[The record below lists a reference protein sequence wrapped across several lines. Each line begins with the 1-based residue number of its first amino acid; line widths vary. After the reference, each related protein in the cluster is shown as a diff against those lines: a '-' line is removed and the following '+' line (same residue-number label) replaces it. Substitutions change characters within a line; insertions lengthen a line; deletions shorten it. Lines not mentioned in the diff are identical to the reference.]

1 MIQIRHIRLR
11 SITADNTYGVDVPLS
26 SGLNVI
32 QADNTSGKST
42 TLMSIIYGLG
52 LERAIGPKLDVPLPY
67 AMRERI
73 QRSPDSPYE
82 AVLESHVVIE
92 LANDHGEYMSVRRDI
107 TGAAEQKLVQTWD
120 CRIDEVDLGL
130 GNQRDFFL
138 YDPGA
143 AIREDGFH
151 HRLAKFIGWDLPQ
164 VPRFDGDEGLLYIET
179 LFPMFFVEQKRG
191 WSAVQGPLPTY
202 LGIQDL
208 PRRVMEFILDL
219 DAGKVRRRRSELRKE
234 QLILQ
239 TRYRE
244 LRKEVVE
251 GKSTLVRI
259 EGLPSEPTASFG
271 QEGTVQLSIYYG
283 EEWRSLASVAEEIRG
298 RVSAFDEAEFSVVDD
313 AENGL
318 KTELAEAEE
327 QYTNLNSQIQVL
339 RQDFQLARSERQGF
353 KDRVEALEI
362 DLLRNQDALKLQKL
376 GSTLGSAAT
385 DHTCP
390 TCQQAVVTELLPA
403 VSREAMGLEENIVFI
418 KSQLDLYRA
427 MLGSASDSLDLINVR
442 YQSLREDVQEQ
453 RSKIRSLKR
462 DLLRPTKSPAR
473 SELEEIVR
481 LEARLERWQ
490 AQQEKMDG
498 AVDGLRQIAQ
508 DWARVRAE
516 LKELGP
522 GNLTMSDQSKINTF
536 QSTIQDLLGQ
546 FRFQS
551 FRASDI
557 TLSQDDF
564 RPQVVTEDDDG
575 DRVVKDIGFEAS
587 ASDGI
592 RLKWAYILAL
602 LQLSKSFEIN
612 HAGFSVFDEPGQQ
625 QMRELDLAEFFAA
638 SAKGAGTERQILV
651 TTSEVLNRVNASLE
665 GVEATIHSF
674 EGFILQAT

>member
-11 SITADNTYGVDVPLS
+11 SVTAENTYGVDIPLS

-67 AMRERI
+67 AMRDRI
-73 QRSPDSPYE
+73 QRTPDSPYE
-82 AVLESHVVIE
+82 AVLESHVAIE
-92 LANDHGEYMSVRRDI
+92 LLNENGERMTVRRDI
-107 TGAAEQKLVQTWD
+107 TGAADQKLVQTWD
-120 CRIDEVDLGL
+120 CPLSEVDLGL

-138 YDPGA
+138 FDAGA

-151 HRLAKFIGWDLPQ
+151 HRLAKYIGWDLPQ

-219 DAGKVRRRRSELRKE
+219 DAGKVRRRRAELRKE

-244 LRKEVVE
+244 LRKEVAE
-251 GKSTLVRI
+251 GNSTLIRI
-259 EGLPSEPTASFG
+259 EGLPDEPTASFAQQG
-271 QEGTVQLSIYYG
+271 VVQLSVFFD
-283 EEWRSLASVAEEIRG
+283 EEWCSLATASDEIRQ
-298 RVSAFDEAEFSVVDD
+298 RVQAFGESELVVVDD
-313 AENGL
+313 AKSEL
-318 KTELAEAEE
+318 VTELANAEE
-327 QYTNLNSQIQVL
+327 RYASLNSQLQIL
-339 RQDFQLARSERQGF
+339 SHDFQLARSEREGF
-353 KDRVEALEI
+353 EDRVEALET

-376 GSTLGSAAT
+376 GSRIGSAAT
-385 DHTCP
+385 EHACP
-390 TCQQAVVTELLPA
+390 TCQQAVETELLPI
-403 VSREAMGLEENIVFI
+403 VSRKAMGLEQNISFI

-427 MLGSASDSLDLINVR
+427 MLGSASHSVDLINVK
-442 YQSLREDVQEQ
+442 YQSLREELQEQ

-462 DLLRPTKSPAR
+462 DLLRPSESRAR
-473 SELEEIVR
+473 SEIEEIVR
-481 LEARLERWQ
+481 LEARLERWY
-490 AQQEKMDG
+490 AQQERIDG
-498 AVDGLRQIAQ
+498 AVDALRAIAQ
-508 DWARVRAE
+508 EWARVRAE

-522 GNLTMSDQSKINTF
+522 GSLTTSDQSKISSL
-536 QSTIQDLLGQ
+536 QSTIQKLLTR

-551 FRASDI
+551 FRVSDI
-557 TLSQDDF
+557 ALSQDDF
-564 RPQVVTEDDDG
+564 RPQVLTDDDDG

-602 LQLSKSFEIN
+602 LQLSKRCETN
-612 HAGFSVFDEPGQQ
+612 HVGFSVFDEPGQQ
-625 QMRELDLAEFFAA
+625 QMRELDLAAFFAA
-638 SAKGAGTERQILV
+638 SAEGAGTERQIIV
-651 TTSEVLNRVNASLE
+651 STSEVLERVRGSLV
-665 GVEATIHSF
+665 GVEATIH
-674 EGFILQAT
+674 EYDGFILQRL

>member
-107 TGAAEQKLVQTWD
+107 TGVAEQKLVQTWD

-151 HRLAKFIGWDLPQ
+151 HRLAKFIGWELPQ

-298 RVSAFDEAEFSVVDD
+298 RVSAFDEAEFSIVDD

-318 KTELAEAEE
+318 KTELTKAEE

-390 TCQQAVVTELLPA
+390 TCQQAVATELLPA

-602 LQLSKSFEIN
+602 LQLSKRFETN
-612 HAGFSVFDEPGQQ
+612 HSGFSVFDEPGQQ
-625 QMRELDLAEFFAA
+625 QMRELDLAAFFAA
-638 SAKGAGTERQILV
+638 SAKGAGTQRQILV
-651 TTSEVLNRVNASLE
+651 TTSEVLERVNASLE

-674 EGFILQAT
+674 QGFILKAT

>member
-11 SITADNTYGVDVPLS
+11 SITAENSYGVDVPLS
-26 SGLNVI
+26 PGLNII

-42 TLMSIIYGLG
+42 TLMSIIYALG
-52 LERAIGPKLDVPLPY
+52 LERAISPKLDVPLPY

-73 QRSPDSPYE
+73 RRDTQSPYE
-82 AVLESHVVIE
+82 AVLESHVVLE
-92 LANDHGEYMSVRRDI
+92 LANENGEYLTVRRDI
-107 TGAAEQKLVQTWD
+107 TGAANQKLVQTWD
-120 CRIDEVDLGL
+120 CRLNKVDLGL

-138 YDPGA
+138 YDAGA
-143 AIREDGFH
+143 ASREDGFH

-244 LRKEVVE
+244 LRREVVE
-251 GKSTLVRI
+251 GKGTLVRI
-259 EGLPSEPTASFG
+259 EGLPNEPTAGFG
-271 QEGTVQLSIYYG
+271 QDGTVQLSVYYSD
-283 EEWRSLASVAEEIRG
+283 EWRSLASVTEEIRS
-298 RVSAFDEAEFSVVDD
+298 RISAFDESEYAVVDNATNELK
-313 AENGL
+313 AEL
-318 KTELAEAEE
+318 VEAEE
-327 QYTNLNSQIQVL
+327 RYEDLSSQIQVL
-339 RQDFQLARSERQGF
+339 RQDFQLADSERQGF
-353 KDRVEALEI
+353 SDRIEALET

-390 TCQQAVVTELLPA
+390 TCQQAVKTELLPV
-403 VSREAMGLEENIVFI
+403 VSREAMGLEENIIFI

-427 MLGSASDSLDLINVR
+427 MLGSASDSLDLIKVR
-442 YQSLREDVQEQ
+442 YQSLREEIQEQ

-462 DLLRPTKSPAR
+462 DLLRPTTSPAR

-490 AQQEKMDG
+490 TQQEKVDG
-498 AVDGLRQIAQ
+498 VVDGLRAIARE
-508 DWARVRAE
+508 WARARAE
-516 LKELGP
+516 LKDLGP
-522 GNLTMSDQSKINTF
+522 GDLTASDQSKINAF
-536 QSTIQDLLGQ
+536 QNTIQSLLAR

-557 TLSQDDF
+557 TLSPDDF
-564 RPQVVTEDDDG
+564 RPQVVTEDEDG
-575 DRVVKDIGFEAS
+575 ERVVKDIGFEAS

-592 RLKWAYILAL
+592 RLKWSYILAL
-602 LQLSKSFEIN
+602 TQLSKSFETN
-612 HAGFSVFDEPGQQ
+612 HVGFSVFDEPGQQ
-625 QMRELDLAEFFAA
+625 QMRELDLAAFFEA
-638 SAKGAGTERQILV
+638 SAQSAGTQRQILV
-651 TTSEVLNRVNASLE
+651 TTSEVLERVNAALQ

-674 EGFILQAT
+674 EGFILKAK

>member
-11 SITADNTYGVDVPLS
+11 SITAENTYGVDVPLS

-73 QRSPDSPYE
+73 QSDPDSPYE
-82 AVLESHVVIE
+82 AVLESHVAIE
-92 LANDHGEYMSVRRDI
+92 LVNEDGEYLTVRRNI

-120 CRIDEVDLGL
+120 CRLDEVDLGL
-130 GNQRDFFL
+130 GNQRDYFL
-138 YDPGA
+138 YDAGA

-151 HRLAKFIGWDLPQ
+151 HRLAKFVGWVLPQ

-191 WSAVQGPLPTY
+191 WSTVQGPFPTY

-234 QLILQ
+234 QLVLQ

-244 LRKEVVE
+244 LRKEAID
-251 GKSTLVRI
+251 GKGTLVRI
-259 EGLPSEPTASFG
+259 EGLPNEPTAGFG
-271 QEGTVQLSIYYG
+271 QEGAVNLSVYYG
-283 EEWRSLASVAEEIRG
+283 EEWRSLASVAEEIRN
-298 RVSAFDEAEFSVVDD
+298 RISAFDEAEFTVVDG

-318 KTELAEAEE
+318 KSELAEAEE
-327 QYTNLNSQIQVL
+327 HYANLNSQVQVL

-353 KDRVEALEI
+353 EDRVEALEI

-376 GSTLGSAAT
+376 GSTLGTAAT

-390 TCQQAVVTELLPA
+390 TCQQAVATELLPA
-403 VSREAMGLEENIVFI
+403 VSREAMGLEENIVFV
-418 KSQLDLYRA
+418 KSQLDLYRT

-462 DLLRPTKSPAR
+462 DLLRPTKSPVR

-481 LEARLERWQ
+481 LEARLERWL
-490 AQQEKMDG
+490 AQQEKIDG
-498 AVDGLRQIAQ
+498 TVDGLREIARK
-508 DWARVRAE
+508 WADVRAE
-516 LKELGP
+516 FKELGP
-522 GNLTMSDQSKINTF
+522 GNLTVADQSKINAF
-536 QSTIQDLLGQ
+536 QSALQDLLGR
-546 FRFQS
+546 FRFSS

-557 TLSQDDF
+557 TLSPDDF

-592 RLKWAYILAL
+592 RLKWSYILAL
-602 LQLSKSFEIN
+602 MELSKMFETN
-612 HAGFSVFDEPGQQ
+612 HAGFAVFDEPGQQ
-625 QMRELDLAEFFAA
+625 QMRELDLAAFLAA

-651 TTSEVLNRVNASLE
+651 TTSEVLERVNVALE
-665 GVEATIHSF
+665 NVEATIHSF
-674 EGFILQAT
+674 EGFILRAT

>member
-11 SITADNTYGVDVPLS
+11 SITAENTYGVDVPLS

-73 QRSPDSPYE
+73 QSDPDSPYE
-82 AVLESHVVIE
+82 AVLESHVAIE
-92 LANDHGEYMSVRRDI
+92 LVNEDGEYMTVRRDI
-107 TGAAEQKLVQTWD
+107 TGVAEQKLVQTWD
-120 CRIDEVDLGL
+120 CRLDEVDLGL

-138 YDPGA
+138 YDAGA

-151 HRLAKFIGWDLPQ
+151 HHLAKFVGWVLPQ

-234 QLILQ
+234 QLVLQ

-244 LRKEVVE
+244 LRKEAID
-251 GKSTLVRI
+251 GKGTLVRI
-259 EGLPSEPTASFG
+259 EGLPNEPTASFG
-271 QEGTVQLSIYYG
+271 QEGTVQLSVYYG
-283 EEWRSLASVAEEIRG
+283 EEWRSLASVEEEIRNRIG
-298 RVSAFDEAEFSVVDD
+298 AFDETEFAVVDD

-318 KTELAEAEE
+318 KSELAEAEE
-327 QYTNLNSQIQVL
+327 HYANLNSQIQVI

-353 KDRVEALEI
+353 KDRVEALET

-376 GSTLGSAAT
+376 GSTLGAAAT

-390 TCQQAVVTELLPA
+390 TCQQAVATELLPA

-490 AQQEKMDG
+490 AQQEKIDG
-498 AVDGLRQIAQ
+498 TVDGLRAIARE
-508 DWARVRAE
+508 WARVRAE
-516 LKELGP
+516 FKELGP
-522 GNLTMSDQSKINTF
+522 GNLTAADQSKINAF
-536 QSTIQDLLGQ
+536 QGVLQHLLGR
-546 FRFQS
+546 FRFSS

-557 TLSQDDF
+557 TLSPDDF

-592 RLKWAYILAL
+592 RLKWSYILAL
-602 LQLSKSFEIN
+602 LQLSKRFETN
-612 HAGFSVFDEPGQQ
+612 HAGFAVFDEPGQQ
-625 QMRELDLAEFFAA
+625 QMRELDLAAFFAA
-638 SAKGAGTERQILV
+638 SASSAGTERQILV
-651 TTSEVLNRVNASLE
+651 TTSEVLERVNAALE
-665 GVEATIHSF
+665 NVEATIFSV
-674 EGFILQAT
+674 EGFILKAT